1 MANNKERKRS
11 HKKTPNQSVSSAQ
24 SETAKPPAKKKSPK
38 PSPAS
43 RSKKPA
49 EGSVSKPPNRPA
61 NGRRGDRERKVS
73 PSVVSRGSAAATMT
87 MTPEPSSVP
96 LQPCQ
101 VTPAIQSSHLSVPSA
116 LTEHRKPT
124 PKKRRSRDPASSQPN
139 KRSDEAREEPQPDN
153 DATMSSPS
161 TSVTSVASLMSTPTP
176 APASPARSALHQEL
190 QNIYHRV
197 CQLEDQCGRLMQ
209 KLAQEIPQK
218 DEPSIT
224 QQTDMRQER
233 LNRLLSDA
241 TKRHAALLDA
251 HYDFLRAAHYN
262 DSSSLRGLVNKYD
275 IPSRLWSRG
284 VYAFVH
290 IARNLQPYAARYL
303 SDHLRHC
310 AQILLLLAEPYFDRE
325 ADGKNLPSWTEAVGD
340 LARIGM
346 SVRTDD
352 AIYWRGVAHWWYSR
366 TLLTCDDNGRPHHH
380 FALVLACRLES
391 LLSLCRATLCMVP
404 FAPASNTMDAL
415 FNAGAAKMQRQGER
429 EPLEVVVDS
438 FVAIHE
444 GITKGRFPDIRQ
456 KLISLGAVIARTPS
470 PFLAS
475 RSAMFAAIN
484 IAGLHEYGRGSLAAV
499 WRTGADE
506 ETVSVPSPNKYVA
519 FHILRAHLAL
529 TSDKALPHLIPWLLF
544 MLALVKH
551 PKTFAE
557 VFDHRFPWKDLLW
570 YLNEILRK
578 SPRPPAVNNNTARSN
593 FNYRQTPPPLE
604 PPPVPEGYVS
614 KLPEEIML
622 RGFSW
627 AKEVLSCPFDCDT
640 QDIVNTMSLGGQLDY
655 TLGEST
661 RLERAQTLIRQL
673 GDTRLFK
680 LDESGLDQ
688 DPELASCLAAKTEA
702 PEYISEYEAHHEFLP
717 DIGGE
722 SSSVTSED
730 LQSLCKKRDLVRQ
743 ECRVQSKIEN
753 LELSTSPLAG
763 EQKPAIVFDTNLWID
778 ELEFIATVVE
788 GGWLR
793 IKVPVVVMYELQKL
807 QTFNRDVRM
816 STLAQQALAYIKSKS
831 HQGSG
836 VSLVGHDGS
845 TLSEQAC
852 AEGVVRLSDE
862 SEQASSKRG
871 KPVAKPNM
879 DDLILRIANKL
890 QKGGRGGSLRA
901 LLVTNDNNMRFLAL
915 TKSIAVSSGAE
926 FMTMYG
932 EESGERRNET
942 PGIRSMRSRKSE
954 LSI

>member
-24 SETAKPPAKKKSPK
+24 SETAKRPARKKSPK
-38 PSPAS
+38 PSTPAS
-43 RSKKPA
+43 RNKKPVT
-49 EGSVSKPPNRPA
+49 EGSVSKPANRPNTA
-61 NGRRGDRERKVS
+61 NGRRGDRERKPS

-101 VTPAIQSSHLSVPSA
+101 VTPAIHSSHLTVPSA
-116 LTEHRKPT
+116 LTEDRKPT
-124 PKKRRSRDPASSQPN
+124 PKKRRSRDTASNQPN
-139 KRSDEAREEPQPDN
+139 KRSEDMREEQDN
-153 DATMSSPS
+153 DATMSSPTAS
-161 TSVTSVASLMSTPTP
+161 TTSTASMMSTPTP
-176 APASPARSALHQEL
+176 TPASPARSAVHQEL

-218 DEPSIT
+218 DEPCIT
-224 QQTDMRQER
+224 QHTDIRQER
-233 LNRLLSDA
+233 LNRLLADA

-262 DSSSLRGLVNKYD
+262 DSTSLRGLVNKYD

-303 SDHLRHC
+303 NDHLRHC
-310 AQILLLLAEPYFDRE
+310 AQTLLLLAEPYFDRE

-352 AIYWRGVAHWWYSR
+352 AVYWRGVAHWWYSR
-366 TLLTCDDNGRPHHH
+366 TLLTYNDNGRPHHH

-438 FVAIHE
+438 FVSVHE
-444 GITKGRFPDIRQ
+444 GVTKGRFPNIRQ

-484 IAGLHEYGRGSLAAV
+484 IAGLHEYGRGALAGV
-499 WRTGADE
+499 WRNSVDE
-506 ETVSVPSPNKYVA
+506 ENVVVPSPNKYVA

-529 TSDKALPHLIPWLLF
+529 TSDKALPHIIPWLLF
-544 MLALVKH
+544 MLALTKH
-551 PKTFAE
+551 PKVFLE
-557 VFDHRFPWKDLLW
+557 VLDHRFPWKDMLW
-570 YLNEILRK
+570 YLNEIQRK
-578 SPRPPAVNNNTARSN
+578 TARVPVDNNDTTGSN
-593 FNYRQTPPPLE
+593 FNFKKAPPPREL
-604 PPPVPEGYVS
+604 PPAPKGYVS
-614 KLPEEIML
+614 KLPEELLL

-627 AKEVLSCPFDCDT
+627 AKEVLSCPFDSDT

-655 TLGEST
+655 TLGECT
-661 RLERAQTLIRQL
+661 RLERAQDLIRQL
-673 GDTRLFK
+673 CDTRLLK
-680 LDESGLDQ
+680 LGDSGLEQ
-688 DPELASCLAAKTEA
+688 DPELTSCLASKTEA
-702 PEYISEYEAHHEFLP
+702 PDYISEYEAYHEFLP

-722 SSSVTSED
+722 SSSVTSD
-730 LQSLCKKRDLVRQ
+730 DIQSLCKKRDMVRQ
-743 ECRVQSKIEN
+743 ECGVQSKIEN
-753 LELSTSPLAG
+753 LELTTSPLAG
-763 EQKPAIVFDTNLWID
+763 ERKPAIIFDTNLWLN
-778 ELEFIATVVE
+778 ELEFIVTVVE
-788 GGWLR
+788 SGWLR
-793 IKVPVVVMYELQKL
+793 IKVPVMVMHELQKL
-807 QTFNRDVRM
+807 QTFNRDVRT
-816 STLAQQALAYIKSKS
+816 STLAQQALAYIKSKG
-831 HQGSG
+831 QGS
-836 VSLVGHDGS
+836 SLTIVGLDGAA
-845 TLSEQAC
+845 LNEQAC
-852 AEGVVRLSDE
+852 AEGVVRFTNDYGGLP
-862 SEQASSKRG
+862 KRG
-871 KPVAKPNM
+871 QPTM
-879 DDLILRIANKL
+879 DELITRTVCKL
-890 QKGGRGGSLRA
+890 QKGSRGGVVRA
-901 LLVTNDNNMRFLAL
+901 LLVTNDKNMRILAL
-915 TKSIAVSSGAE
+915 TQSVAVSSGAE
-926 FMTMYG
+926 FMNMYG

-954 LSI
+954 LSV